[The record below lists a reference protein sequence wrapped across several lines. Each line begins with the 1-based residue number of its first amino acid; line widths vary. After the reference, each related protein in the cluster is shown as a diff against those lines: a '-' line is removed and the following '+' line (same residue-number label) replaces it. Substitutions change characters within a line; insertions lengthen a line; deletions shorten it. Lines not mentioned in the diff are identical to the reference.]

1 MGDQKS
7 ASLNSCPATAT
18 EFNGE
23 RMICILERDHID
35 AHTDGCVTWNDPWS
49 ATGEVD
55 VDQHALW
62 LRDHGEPD
70 KG

>member
-1 MGDQKS
+1 M
-7 ASLNSCPATAT
+7 AAAPVNPCPATAT

-23 RMICILERDHID
+23 RMTCILERDHTD
-35 AHTDGCVTWNDPWS
+35 AHTDGCCTWNDPWS

-62 LRDHGEPD
+62 LLEQQEGDELR
-70 KG
+70 K